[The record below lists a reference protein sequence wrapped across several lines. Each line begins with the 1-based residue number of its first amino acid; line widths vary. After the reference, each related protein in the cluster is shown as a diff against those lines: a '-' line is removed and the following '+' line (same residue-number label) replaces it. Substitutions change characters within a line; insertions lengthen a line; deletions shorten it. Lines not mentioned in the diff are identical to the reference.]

1 MPAEQNRALT
11 RRYYEEVV
19 NEGKLDLVE
28 EVIAP
33 DYVGHEPGEE
43 IQGPAGFKRF
53 LGMMRAAFP
62 DLNATVE
69 AEIAEGDKVVA
80 RYTARGSHQ
89 GELMGVE
96 PTGKQ
101 VEVSGIEINRIS
113 GGKIVEQWN
122 MYDAMGMMQQLG
134 VIPEPEQA
142 QGA

>member
-1 MPAEQNRALT
+1 MSAEENRAVM

-28 EVIAP
+28 EVIGP

-43 IQGPAGFKRF
+43 TQGPEGFKQF
-53 LGMMRAAFP
+53 LGMMRSAFP

-69 AEIAEGDKVVA
+69 DEIAEGDKVVA
-80 RYTARGSHQ
+80 RYTARATHQ
-89 GELMGVE
+89 GELMGIE
-96 PTGKQ
+96 PTGKR
-101 VEVSGIEINRIS
+101 VEVPGIEINRIS

-134 VIPEPEQA
+134 VIPESEQA